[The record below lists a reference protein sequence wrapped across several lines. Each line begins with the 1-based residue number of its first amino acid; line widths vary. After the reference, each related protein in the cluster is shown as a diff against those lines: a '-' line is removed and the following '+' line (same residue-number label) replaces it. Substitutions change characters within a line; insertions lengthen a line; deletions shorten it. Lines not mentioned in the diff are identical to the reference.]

1 MDTAV
6 LAVRTILSLAVV
18 LGLIWYAGRRLND
31 STSGR
36 GGDGV
41 FAAWVRKAGGVVG
54 RAPARGR
61 RRAERPSPVVAVV
74 GRQAIGPKASV
85 AVVDVGGQRLV
96 LGVSEAGVALLATMD
111 VPEAVMSAVDEALPA
126 AATAAGLAA
135 APALMPVPVVLLAEE
150 DDAEQA
156 DTEHAD
162 TAGAPDGTDPVA
174 ATPAA
179 LVHPAPATVP
189 IPVPVVPAF
198 DEIFAAATVAQ
209 QPSGMSGS
217 ILSPSTWRQARAAL
231 RPGPI
236 T

>member
-36 GGDGV
+36 GGDGAL
-41 FAAWVRKAGGVVG
+41 AAWVRKAGGVVG

-61 RRAERPSPVVAVV
+61 RRAERPTPVVAVV

-96 LGVSEAGVALLATMD
+96 LGVSEAGVALLTTME
-111 VPEAVMSAVDEALPA
+111 VPAALASAVEEPV
-126 AATAAGLAA
+126 LASVA
-135 APALMPVPVVLLAEE
+135 RVPVVLLAEDDE
-150 DDAEQA
+150 RDERDEPDAADDADDA
-156 DTEHAD
+156 DDAD
-162 TAGAPDGTDPVA
+162 AAAPVV
-174 ATPAA
+174 ATPGA
-179 LVHPAPATVP
+179 LVHPDRATVP
-189 IPVPVVPAF
+189 LPVPRVPNF
-198 DEIFAAATVAQ
+198 DEVLAAATVAP
-209 QPSGMSGS
+209 QPGSMTGS

-231 RPGPI
+231 RPGPL